1 MSETI
6 KKSGKAAVACG
17 DIKTN
22 GNKGIIIEQG
32 TYGLSGNE
40 TRLVPGM
47 EISAYE
53 NKVTN
58 ELGEPVTRVD
68 ANGNKIP
75 VEAKY
80 TTIGKT
86 LAAIDKARNAD
97 RASER

>member
-22 GNKGIIIEQG
+22 ENKGIIIQQG

-47 EISAYE
+47 EIIAYD

-58 ELGEPVTRVD
+58 ELGEPVSRVD
-68 ANGNKIP
+68 ENGNKFP

-80 TTIGKT
+80 TTIGKE
-86 LAAIDKARNAD
+86 LQKRDKKEKGQD
-97 RASER
+97 R